1 VDDPEMGPLKIAE
14 ILPEFH
20 EGGVERHVLWLSNG
34 LAGMGHCVTV
44 ITAGGK
50 LEEKLDPEV
59 EIWRLPVHRKN
70 PVTGLYA
77 ALKIADRAKRERW
90 DILHA
95 HSRVPAWIAWWASSM
110 TGIPWVFTAHDRYRK
125 NGAIR
130 PFRSAH
136 GSICVSEAVRKHL
149 SGFLPNR
156 VEVIRNG
163 IPFSGRQWGE
173 KPDGAMRILFVGRLT
188 HRKGLHIVME
198 ALSSLKDWEWSL
210 EVVGDGPQRQELE
223 ALAGSLGI
231 KRRVIFQGFQDD
243 PQKWMAERDMLI
255 FPSLDEGM
263 GLVLM
268 QAIQA
273 GVPVLA
279 SDIEPVRELVG
290 EEALLVA
297 TGDVERWRQ
306 SIKEVI
312 SGEMNPPRFDPKAVP
327 TAKEMARSVCGFLES
342 VIDSSR

>member
-1 VDDPEMGPLKIAE
+1 MDDPEMEPLKIAE
-14 ILPEFH
+14 IIPEFH
-20 EGGVERHVLWLSNG
+20 EGGAERHVLWLSNA
-34 LAGMGHCVTV
+34 LAGMGHQVTV

-50 LEEKLDPEV
+50 LEEKLDPGV

-70 PVTGLYA
+70 PVTGFYS
-77 ALKIADRAKRERW
+77 ALKIAGRAKRQQW

-95 HSRVPAWIAWWASSM
+95 HSRVPAWIAWWASAMSSK
-110 TGIPWVFTAHDRYRK
+110 PWIFTAHDRYRK
-125 NGAIR
+125 NWAIR
-130 PFRSAH
+130 PFRRAH

-163 IPFSGRQWGE
+163 IPFSGRQWGK
-173 KPDGAMRILFVGRLT
+173 KPNGAMRILFVGRLT

-210 EVVGDGPQRQELE
+210 EVVGDGPQRQVLE

-231 KRRVIFQGFQDD
+231 KRRVIFQGFRDD
-243 PQKWMAERDMLI
+243 PQKWMAESDLLI

-268 QAIQA
+268 QAVQV

-297 TGDVERWRQ
+297 PGDVGKWRQ
-306 SIKEVI
+306 RIEEIIK
-312 SGEMNPPRFDPKAVP
+312 GEENPPPFDIAAVP
-327 TAKEMARSVCGFLES
+327 SVQTMTASVLRFFHS
-342 VIDSSR
+342 VVEP